1 MCESVSSDLRAG
13 LHGVYT
19 GCTRGVHGGVYTGS
33 TRNRHPAYCRSIS
46 AYCED
51 YMRVFEESRELL
63 RGLEVVVIRL
73 LSYKNR

>member
-19 GCTRGVHGGVYTGS
+19 GCTRGLHEIDIRS
-33 TRNRHPAYCRSIS
+33 TSGRHPDITAVDLYT
-46 AYCED
+46 
-51 YMRVFEESRELL
+51 RVFEESRELL

-73 LSYKNR
+73 LS